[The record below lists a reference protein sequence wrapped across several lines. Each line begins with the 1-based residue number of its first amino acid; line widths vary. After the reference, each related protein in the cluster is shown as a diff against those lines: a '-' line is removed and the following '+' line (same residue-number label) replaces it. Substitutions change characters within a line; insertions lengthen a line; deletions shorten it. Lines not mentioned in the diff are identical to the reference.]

1 MTRREPDAIRE
12 AVGAGVRASCL
23 YRNEPAVMASICPVP
38 CRSCREDGPAVIV
51 AFLRA
56 LPQASVFFHD
66 GGPLT
71 MLRCKGAEEVA
82 AAVERA
88 AKEAGDG

>member
-12 AVGAGVRASCL
+12 AVGAGVRAFCGTLSNPDTRDVACA
-23 YRNEPAVMASICPVP
+23 RP
-38 CRSCREDGPAVIV
+38 CQLCREGAPAAIV

-56 LPQASVFFHD
+56 AADVHAGCYSGMDPRGTLKH
-66 GGPLT
+66 L
-71 MLRCKGAEEVA
+71 A
-82 AAVERA
+82 AAVDRA